1 MATRKRQN
9 TNPFMSANLGSGA
22 RTTTGGTYENPRL
35 GIQDYTAFG
44 SGVASTFKMPEQ
56 EEVEKKDDLTLDL
69 GDFESDR
76 DDFYVD
82 SNGIMQ
88 DLNSDVSTLINNTW
102 KGSELTFLNNAY
114 QKALAGSQQERD
126 IKSHLNGYSQ
136 AIGPKDSNFINY
148 LNALDSG
155 VHDHN
160 VSNRFLPSLD
170 GDNLNGTIADF
181 IRIGNENPNAIKIAS
196 KKNKNGIMQ
205 YGYEVDGLG
214 FVNASAMTDKWINK
228 NFSVKYNQASSLSA
242 DYEEFQI
249 SKFKPMFY
257 NVDHTLFKGTNDEFK
272 VTTENEIVQDGSINS
287 FELTTDNAANT
298 RFSSQNDP
306 YFKSAYYNLDSA
318 IGGIGNITLTEDGAG
333 GYTINYPENSKFKFS
348 SEIEKAMGDLVFSDN
363 ISQQDQDA
371 LKINMLKDHYKEN
384 FKLTNGSNMYVK
396 GEDGRAI
403 AKTASNVRAGLF
415 KSDYDKTQRDVTPG
429 GGIVLGF
436 GSADQFVK
444 EMSDVLTLQDS
455 TFTNT
460 FGKIPDVTFLGDEE
474 NFTKAFKVDD
484 DLNMIIAKG
493 FRSSVDS
500 FKPVI
505 NKALPEG
512 QIAIFGEESLLG
524 QLKELFP
531 PTQDFDE
538 SYTEEDY
545 NNDLKQK
552 IELVKSKSKPN
563 SDLFIIKNYD
573 ELAFNSNKQPI
584 VDSYEVG
591 VEKLDQLSGVVS
603 LLDKITGKDTYSKAF
618 VNSPAYESEQ
628 RINKAVETKDFSK
641 LSDKEKTQAK
651 YRIIRNA
658 NSGKNKRLFLYQ

>member
-1 MATRKRQN
+1 MATRRRQN

-44 SGVASTFKMPEQ
+44 SGVASTFKMPEK

-82 SNGIMQ
+82 SNGVMQ
-88 DLNSDVSTLINNTW
+88 DLNSDVSTLINNAW
-102 KGSELTFLNNAY
+102 KNSELTFLNNTY
-114 QKALAGSQQERD
+114 QQALAGSQQERD

-160 VSNRFLPSLD
+160 VSNRFLPGLD
-170 GDNLNGTIADF
+170 GDSLNGTIADF
-181 IRIGNENPNAIKIAS
+181 IRIGNENPSAIRIAS

-228 NFSVKYNQASSLSA
+228 NFSVKYSQSSALSK

-249 SKFKPMFY
+249 GKFKPMFY
-257 NVDHTLFKGTNDEFK
+257 SSGSTLFRGTNDEFK
-272 VTTENEIVQDGSINS
+272 VTTENEIVQDGSISS
-287 FELTTDNAANT
+287 FELTTDNAANV

-318 IGGIGNITLTEDGAG
+318 IGGIGNITFTEDGAG

-348 SEIEKAMGDLVFSDN
+348 SEIEKAMGDLVFSEN
-363 ISQQDQDA
+363 ISQQDRDA
-371 LKINMLKDHYKEN
+371 LKISMLKDHYKEN

-396 GEDGRAI
+396 GDDGRAI
-403 AKTASNVRAGLF
+403 AKTASNIKAGLF
-415 KSDYDKTQRDVTPG
+415 KSDYDKTERDVDAG
-429 GGIVLGF
+429 GGMVLGF
-436 GSADQFVK
+436 GTADQFVK

-460 FGKIPDVTFLGDEE
+460 FGKLPDVGIDAITGDVSTEL
-474 NFTKAFKVDD
+474 V
-484 DLNMIIAKG
+484 AKG

-512 QIAIFGEESLLG
+512 QIAIFGEANLLS

-531 PTQDFDE
+531 PEQDFNDT
-538 SYTEEDY
+538 YTEQSY
-545 NNDLKQK
+545 NDDLKQK
-552 IELVKSKSKPN
+552 IKLVKSLSKPN

-573 ELAFNSNKQPI
+573 ELAFNSNKQPV

-603 LLDKITGKDTYSKAF
+603 LLDKITGTDTYSKAF
-618 VNSPAYESEQ
+618 ANSPAYESEQ

>member
-1 MATRKRQN
+1 M
-9 TNPFMSANLGSGA
+9 
-22 RTTTGGTYENPRL
+22 
-35 GIQDYTAFG
+35 
-44 SGVASTFKMPEQ
+44 
-56 EEVEKKDDLTLDL
+56 
-69 GDFESDR
+69 
-76 DDFYVD
+76 
-82 SNGIMQ
+82 
-88 DLNSDVSTLINNTW
+88 
-102 KGSELTFLNNAY
+102 
-114 QKALAGSQQERD
+114 
-126 IKSHLNGYSQ
+126 
-136 AIGPKDSNFINY
+136 
-148 LNALDSG
+148 
-155 VHDHN
+155 
-160 VSNRFLPSLD
+160 
-170 GDNLNGTIADF
+170 
-181 IRIGNENPNAIKIAS
+181 GN
-196 KKNKNGIMQ
+196 
-205 YGYEVDGLG
+205 
-214 FVNASAMTDKWINK
+214 
-228 NFSVKYNQASSLSA
+228 
-242 DYEEFQI
+242 
-249 SKFKPMFY
+249 
-257 NVDHTLFKGTNDEFK
+257 
-272 VTTENEIVQDGSINS
+272 
-287 FELTTDNAANT
+287 
-298 RFSSQNDP
+298 
-306 YFKSAYYNLDSA
+306 
-318 IGGIGNITLTEDGAG
+318 
-333 GYTINYPENSKFKFS
+333 
-348 SEIEKAMGDLVFSDN
+348 LVFSEN

-371 LKINMLKDHYKEN
+371 LKTSMLKDHYKEN
-384 FKLTNGSNMYVK
+384 FNLTNGSNMYVK
-396 GEDGRAI
+396 VEDGRAI

-460 FGKIPDVTFLGDEE
+460 FGKLPDVGIDAITGDVSTE
-474 NFTKAFKVDD
+474 
-484 DLNMIIAKG
+484 LIAKG

-512 QIAIFGEESLLG
+512 QIAIFGEANLLG

-538 SYTEEDY
+538 SYTEKDY

-573 ELAFNSNKQPI
+573 ELAFNSNKQPV

-618 VNSPAYESEQ
+618 VNSPAYEIEQ

>member
-44 SGVASTFKMPEQ
+44 SGVASTFRMPEK

-82 SNGIMQ
+82 SNGVMQ

-114 QKALAGSQQERD
+114 QQALAGSQQERD

-155 VHDHN
+155 IHDHN

-214 FVNASAMTDKWINK
+214 FVNASVMTDKWINK

-257 NVDHTLFKGTNDEFK
+257 DSGTNLFEGTDQEFK
-272 VTTENEIVQDGSINS
+272 VKRENEIVQDGSIDS
-287 FELTTDNAANT
+287 FELTTYNAANN

-363 ISQQDQDA
+363 VSQQDQDA
-371 LKINMLKDHYKEN
+371 LKISMLKDHYKEN

-403 AKTASNVRAGLF
+403 AKTASNLEEFMPDYMKTEQKTELGGGFSFGFGTGSGGSADSYVAGLQQLYGAINP
-415 KSDYDKTQRDVTPG
+415 DTEQRQ
-429 GGIVLGF
+429 GGIVDKQGNVPLEKV
-436 GSADQFVK
+436 ADFAQEWGVK
-444 EMSDVLTLQDS
+444 THGAGTKVMSIMQIE
-455 TFTNT
+455 
-460 FGKIPDVTFLGDEE
+460 KYY
-474 NFTKAFKVDD
+474 K
-484 DLNMIIAKG
+484 DL
-493 FRSSVDS
+493 
-500 FKPVI
+500 
-505 NKALPEG
+505 
-512 QIAIFGEESLLG
+512 
-524 QLKELFP
+524 
-531 PTQDFDE
+531 
-538 SYTEEDY
+538 Y
-545 NNDLKQK
+545 
-552 IELVKSKSKPN
+552 
-563 SDLFIIKNYD
+563 NYD
-573 ELAFNSNKQPI
+573 DAKQSSRDNNNP
-584 VDSYEVG
+584 
-591 VEKLDQLSGVVS
+591 
-603 LLDKITGKDTYSKAF
+603 GKDQIDAMINDMFKQEPSYFYYVPSGGKDPIPAENLGKLPDMSSSEYEKIRTGMIKEPDKGINVATKYFGPSLRNIPI
-618 VNSPAYESEQ
+618 NSFMREYRNSLSSSEKKLFEGAAS
-628 RINKAVETKDFSK
+628 RMGINIYGVQLEPK
-641 LSDKEKTQAK
+641 KE
-651 YRIIRNA
+651 N
-658 NSGKNKRLFLYQ
+658 